1 MRPLTQSPLQPEG
14 ITFGRSIMAD
24 QFEMSI
30 RLFLEP
36 EEEALMH
43 APVAAKVEDWLD
55 RSQTIEIFS
64 TNLGASPQPALGSDI
79 WYQNLRLKRHDR
91 HARWLA
97 PMLEFSK
104 HPGER
109 VLGLGSTLGS
119 DWVEYARQG
128 AEMVVC
134 DSDPNHMEITRGHF
148 KSMGKSAKFVQLAGP
163 TKTIPLASCSLD
175 VAVVNWLNE
184 GEPLAQELFA
194 ELFRCLKP
202 GGKVIA
208 LAWARYS
215 VHWRHWLKPSG
226 VFHQITSADG
236 RKLLEPFQ
244 ETKVRRRHLRR
255 GDMPGLLRWI
265 PTPLVERVIGRVVVL
280 KGFKPLTASI
290 PLGKVA

>member
-1 MRPLTQSPLQPEG
+1 
-14 ITFGRSIMAD
+14 MAD

-55 RSQTIEIFS
+55 RSQSIEIFS
-64 TNLGASPQPALGSDI
+64 TNLGTSPQPALGSDI

-184 GEPLAQELFA
+184 GEPLAKELFA

-202 GGKVIA
+202 GGKIIA